1 MDESI
6 VITIDGPAASGK
18 STVARRVAKELGFE
32 YLDTG
37 ATFRVLT
44 LAAMEAGVGLDDEDG
59 VAELAGKVEIGFDK
73 VDDRHLVSLNGRDV
87 TDAIR
92 RPEVTRLVVN
102 IAGSAKTRKFL
113 VSFWRDYAKGKK
125 IVVEGRDQGTN
136 AFPDARHKFFL
147 NATVEERA
155 RRRWLELEEKGIKG
169 DLATQEELERSIGER
184 DESDTKREVAP
195 LVWQPEDAAV
205 IDTTGLSIDEVVERI
220 VSKVR
225 GEVK

>member
-1 MDESI
+1 MDESV

-18 STVARRVAKELGFE
+18 SSAARRVAEELGFE

-44 LAAMEAGVGLDDEDG
+44 LAALDAGLALTDEDAI
-59 VAELAGKVEIGFDK
+59 AELADNCEIGFDK

-92 RPEVTRLVVN
+92 MPEVTRQVVN
-102 IAGSAKTRKFL
+102 IAGSVKIRKFL
-113 VSFWRDYAKGKK
+113 VGFWRDYATGKR

-136 AFPDARHKFFL
+136 AFPEARHKFFV

-169 DLATQEELERSIGER
+169 DLATQEELEGSIRER
-184 DESDTKREVAP
+184 DDSDTNREVAP
-195 LVWQPEDAAV
+195 LVWQPEDATI
-205 IDTTGLSIDEVVERI
+205 IDTTGLSVDDVVERI
-220 VSKVR
+220 VSEVR